1 MGELRPLADDLAPE
15 SRALAMA
22 LRELFEALE
31 ISVRRYAARRI
42 RDAGTFS
49 RYLGGTRVPPW
60 EVITDLFTDVAEHR
74 GLAATPEA
82 IELVRRLHLAA
93 VRTSSSPR
101 HAVEVLEQQ
110 LAEADRV
117 SRRSTARGDALG
129 DALLDRKHR
138 IADLEVRLN
147 QLEAEWSAER
157 QRAER
162 LAAANPDVSELLH
175 ERDQLQ
181 DEVTR
186 LSTQLHEAQRQRD
199 EAEQRCALLERQLE
213 AVEEVKQV
221 SPVNP
226 VNRMNRMNPVSRVSQ
241 GSPAEGAEDVEG
253 VVQVE
258 QVAPAGVA
266 RSFPPA
272 MPKVLIVD
280 DQPDNLLAM
289 TAVLATLDQEL
300 VAVSSGRDALKALLD
315 HDDFAVIIMDVQM
328 PDMDGYETAAH
339 IKRRPRTH
347 DVPIIFLTAMGT
359 DPEHSARGYAAG
371 AVDYIGKPFDPWV
384 LRAKVAVFTGIY
396 LEQRRLAG
404 EQ

>member
-1 MGELRPLADDLAPE
+1 MGELRPLPSDLTPE

-22 LRELFEALE
+22 LRELFESLDV
-31 ISVRRYAARRI
+31 SVRRYAARRL

-49 RYLGGTRVPPW
+49 RYLSGTRVPPW
-60 EVITDLFTDVAEHR
+60 EVVMDLFTDAAEHR
-74 GLAATPEA
+74 GMAATPDA
-82 IELVRRLHLAA
+82 IELVRRLHRAA
-93 VRTSSSPR
+93 VETSVSPR

-117 SRRSTARGDALG
+117 SRRSTARGDALS

-147 QLEAEWSAER
+147 QLEAAWSAER
-157 QRAER
+157 ARAER
-162 LAAANPDVSELLH
+162 LAAAGPDATELLH

-186 LSTQLHEAQRQRD
+186 LSALLHEAQKQRD
-199 EAEQRCALLERQLE
+199 EAEQRCTLLERQLD
-213 AVEEVKQV
+213 A
-221 SPVNP
+221 
-226 VNRMNRMNPVSRVSQ
+226 
-241 GSPAEGAEDVEG
+241 
-253 VVQVE
+253 VE
-258 QVAPAGVA
+258 QVQQTAAAVTPAV
-266 RSFPPA
+266 SQA

-280 DQPDNLLAM
+280 DQADNLLAM

-300 VAVSSGRDALKALLD
+300 VAVPSGREALKALLD

-339 IKRRPRTH
+339 IKRRPRTR

-396 LEQRRLAG
+396 LEQRRLTGAG
-404 EQ
+404 

>member
-1 MGELRPLADDLAPE
+1 MGELRPLAPDLTAE

-22 LRELFEALE
+22 LRELFEGLE
-31 ISVRRYAARRI
+31 VSVRRYAARRV

-49 RYLGGTRVPPW
+49 RYLSGTRVPPW
-60 EVITDLFTDVAEHR
+60 EVVMDLFTDVAEHR
-74 GLAATPEA
+74 GMAATPDA
-82 IELVRRLHLAA
+82 MELVRRLHRAA
-93 VRTSSSPR
+93 VETSASPR
-101 HAVEVLEQQ
+101 HAVAVLERQ
-110 LAEADRV
+110 LAEADRD
-117 SRRSTARGDALG
+117 SRRSTARGDALS

-157 QRAER
+157 ERAER
-162 LAAANPDVSELLH
+162 LAAAGPDVSGLLH
-175 ERDQLQ
+175 ERDHLQ

-186 LSTQLHEAQRQRD
+186 LSAQLHEAQKQRD
-199 EAEQRCALLERQLE
+199 EAEQRCTLLERQLE
-213 AVEEVKQV
+213 AVEQAPTVATV
-221 SPVNP
+221 TPA
-226 VNRMNRMNPVSRVSQ
+226 VSR
-241 GSPAEGAEDVEG
+241 
-253 VVQVE
+253 
-258 QVAPAGVA
+258 
-266 RSFPPA
+266 A

-280 DQPDNLLAM
+280 DQPDNLMAM
-289 TAVLATLDQEL
+289 TAVLSTLDQKL
-300 VAVSSGRDALKALLD
+300 VAVSSGREALKALLD

-347 DVPIIFLTAMGT
+347 DVPIIFLTAMGA

>member
-1 MGELRPLADDLAPE
+1 MGELRPLAQDLTPE

-22 LRELFEALE
+22 LRELFEGLQV
-31 ISVRRYAARRI
+31 SVRRYAARRV

-49 RYLGGTRVPPW
+49 RYLSGSRIPPW
-60 EVITDLFTDVAEHR
+60 EVVMDLFTDVAEHR
-74 GLAATPEA
+74 GTAATPDA
-82 IELVRRLHLAA
+82 IELVRRLHRAA
-93 VRTSSSPR
+93 VETSASPR

-157 QRAER
+157 ERAER
-162 LAAANPDVSELLH
+162 LAAANPGVTDLLH
-175 ERDQLQ
+175 ERDRLQ

-186 LSTQLHEAQRQRD
+186 LSVQLHEAQKQRD
-199 EAEQRCALLERQLE
+199 EAEQRCTLLERQLE
-213 AVEEVKQV
+213 AVEQV
-221 SPVNP
+221 QTV
-226 VNRMNRMNPVSRVSQ
+226 
-241 GSPAEGAEDVEG
+241 AA
-253 VVQVE
+253 
-258 QVAPAGVA
+258 VAPVVP
-266 RSFPPA
+266 RA

-289 TAVLATLDQEL
+289 TAVLSTLDQEL
-300 VAVSSGRDALKALLD
+300 VAVSSGREALKALLD

-347 DVPIIFLTAMGT
+347 DVPIIFLTAMGA

-371 AVDYIGKPFDPWV
+371 AVDYISKPFDPWV

-404 EQ
+404 DQ

>member
-1 MGELRPLADDLAPE
+1 MGELRPLAENLTPQA
-15 SRALAMA
+15 RALAMA

-31 ISVRRYAARRI
+31 VSVRRYAARRV

-49 RYLGGTRVPPW
+49 RYLNGSRVPPW
-60 EVITDLFTDVAEHR
+60 EVVMDLFTDVAEHR
-74 GLAATPEA
+74 GMAATPDT
-82 IELVRRLHLAA
+82 IELVRRLHRAA
-93 VRTSSSPR
+93 VETSSSPR
-101 HAVEVLEQQ
+101 HAMEVLEQQ

-117 SRRSTARGDALG
+117 SRRSAARGDALS

-147 QLEAEWSAER
+147 QMEAEWSAER
-157 QRAER
+157 ERAER
-162 LAAANPDVSELLH
+162 LAAANPDVTDLLR
-175 ERDQLQ
+175 ERDRLQ
-181 DEVTR
+181 EEVAR
-186 LSTQLHEAQRQRD
+186 LSAQLNQAEKQRD
-199 EAEQRCALLERQLE
+199 EAEARCTLLERQLE
-213 AVEEVKQV
+213 V
-221 SPVNP
+221 
-226 VNRMNRMNPVSRVSQ
+226 
-241 GSPAEGAEDVEG
+241 
-253 VVQVE
+253 VE
-258 QVAPAGVA
+258 QVQAVAAVTPVAPQ
-266 RSFPPA
+266 A
-272 MPKVLIVD
+272 MPKVLVVD

-300 VAVSSGRDALKALLD
+300 VAVSSGREALKALLD

-339 IKRRPRTH
+339 IKRRLRTR
-347 DVPIIFLTAMGT
+347 DVPIIFLTAMGA

>member
-1 MGELRPLADDLAPE
+1 MRELRPLPQGLTPQ

-22 LRELFEALE
+22 LRELFEGLE
-31 ISVRRYAARRI
+31 VSVRRYAARRL

-49 RYLGGTRVPPW
+49 RYLSGTRVPPW
-60 EVITDLFTDVAEHR
+60 EVVMNLFTDVAEHR
-74 GLAATPEA
+74 GTAATPEA
-82 IELVRRLHLAA
+82 IDLVRRLHREA
-93 VRTSSSPR
+93 VRSAASPR
-101 HAVEVLEQQ
+101 HAVEVLELQ
-110 LAEADRV
+110 LAEADHV

-129 DALLDRKHR
+129 DALLERKHR

-147 QLEAEWSAER
+147 QLEAEWNAER
-157 QRAER
+157 ARAER
-162 LAAANPDVSELLH
+162 LAAASPDVTGLLR

-181 DEVTR
+181 EEVYC
-186 LSTQLHEAQRQRD
+186 LSAKLHEAAKQRD
-199 EAEQRCALLERQLE
+199 EAEQRCTLLERQLE
-213 AVEEVKQV
+213 AVEQV
-221 SPVNP
+221 DPVDQVDQVDP
-226 VNRMNRMNPVSRVSQ
+226 VEQV
-241 GSPAEGAEDVEG
+241 D
-253 VVQVE
+253 QVE
-258 QVAPAGVA
+258 QAGHVDQDQTADVVQPAAVETTA
-266 RSFPPA
+266 ET

-300 VAVSSGRDALKALLD
+300 VAVSSGREALKALLG
-315 HDDFAVIIMDVQM
+315 HDDFAVIIMDIQM

-339 IKRRPRTH
+339 IKRRPRTR

-396 LEQRRLAG
+396 LEQRRVLSR
-404 EQ
+404 

>member
-1 MGELRPLADDLAPE
+1 MGELRPLAQDLTPE

-22 LRELFEALE
+22 LRELFEGLE
-31 ISVRRYAARRI
+31 VSVRRYAARRV

-49 RYLGGTRVPPW
+49 RYLSGTRVPPW
-60 EVITDLFTDVAEHR
+60 EVVMDLFTDVAEHR
-74 GLAATPEA
+74 GMAATPDA
-82 IELVRRLHLAA
+82 IELVRHLHRTA
-93 VRTSSSPR
+93 VETSASPR

-147 QLEAEWSAER
+147 QLEAEWNAER
-157 QRAER
+157 ERAER
-162 LAAANPDVSELLH
+162 LAAANPDVTDLLH
-175 ERDQLQ
+175 ERDRLQ

-186 LSTQLHEAQRQRD
+186 LSVQLHEAQKRRD
-199 EAEQRCALLERQLE
+199 EAEERCILLERQLE
-213 AVEEVKQV
+213 AVEQV
-221 SPVNP
+221 PTVT
-226 VNRMNRMNPVSRVSQ
+226 
-241 GSPAEGAEDVEG
+241 AA
-253 VVQVE
+253 
-258 QVAPAGVA
+258 VAPAPRV
-266 RSFPPA
+266 

-289 TAVLATLDQEL
+289 TAVLSSLDQEL
-300 VAVSSGRDALKALLD
+300 VAVSSGREALKALLD

-396 LEQRRLAG
+396 LEQRRLSG
-404 EQ
+404 D